1 MILSQLGS
9 VSRPK
14 DWSKSNESNKERKR
28 RRWKEIQRSS
38 ETLTSNIEN
47 GLQDRCYW
55 SKSAKLNL
63 NFSGEKR
70 RERRVNSTKN
80 FVSC

>member
-1 MILSQLGS
+1 MRATKREKGGGGRKYKGQL
-9 VSRPK
+9 
-14 DWSKSNESNKERKR
+14 
-28 RRWKEIQRSS
+28 IF
-38 ETLTSNIEN
+38 LANIEN

-55 SKSAKLNL
+55 SKSARLNL

-70 RERRVNSTKN
+70 REGRANSMKN

>member
-1 MILSQLGS
+1 MRAI
-9 VSRPK
+9 
-14 DWSKSNESNKERKR
+14 KR
-28 RRWKEIQRSS
+28 GKGGGGRRFKGQVKF
-38 ETLTSNIEN
+38 LAKNIEN

-55 SKSAKLNL
+55 SKSAILNL